1 MATILNIAGH
11 GQKRDGSFDPGA
23 TGYIAQGE
31 WRYYANSF
39 FDLLK
44 KYEPKGHKVIYHTA
58 YNVYDYGNL
67 VSLARQY
74 GSDVIVIE
82 WHFDAT
88 GTPEATGGHVIVYS
102 GFNPDELDLRL
113 RDGINN
119 SGIGVRYEHRGHRGI
134 SGRSNLANP
143 NRAANGGINY
153 RLIELG
159 FGTSPRDSKIML
171 NEMDKVAKAMSEAI
185 YNTKIKTTQQKDAM
199 AGYYVVKSGD
209 TLWGIG
215 QQYKVTVAQLK
226 SWNKLK
232 NDLIFPGQSLE
243 VRGADLPAPKP
254 EPKPSTPPPVAKPSN
269 QVKVGDW
276 VRVPAN
282 KLYAKGSDTSPVK
295 SKAHSGKVETINNN
309 WKNQLRLKNSDGS
322 YLGFARIS
330 DITGGNTT
338 PSKPKGKT
346 LHLPKSADT
355 WRVYNVNGPYT
366 VGNEVHLL
374 TPSAFTNGIT
384 YDILEEKGGHVYIIN
399 TQVKGRVAI
408 YAHPSTGATIK

>member
-11 GQKRDGSFDPGA
+11 GPLKDGGFDPGA
-23 TGYIAQGE
+23 TGYITQGE
-31 WRYYANSF
+31 HKYYVDSF
-39 FDLLK
+39 FKLLK
-44 KYEPKGHKVIYHTA
+44 RYEPKGHKVIYHTA

-67 VSLARQY
+67 VSLARSY
-74 GSDVIVIE
+74 GKNVIVIE

-119 SGIGVRYEHRGHRGI
+119 SGIGVRYEHRGHKGI

-171 NEMDKVAKAMSEAI
+171 KEMDKVAKAMSEAI
-185 YNTKIKTTQQKDAM
+185 YNTKIKTPQQQDSM

-215 QQYKVTVAQLK
+215 QTYNVTVAQLN

-254 EPKPSTPPPVAKPSN
+254 EPKPSTPLPVAKPNN

-282 KLYAKGSDTSPVK
+282 KLYAKGDDSNPVK

-322 YLGFARIS
+322 YLGFARIN
-330 DITGGNTT
+330 DIIGGGTIPT
-338 PSKPKGKT
+338 KPKGKT
-346 LHLPKSADT
+346 LHLPKSVKT
-355 WRVYNVNGPYT
+355 WRVYKVNGPYT
-366 VGNEVHLL
+366 VGNEIHLI
-374 TPSAFTNGIT
+374 TPSAFPNGIT

-408 YAHPSTGATIK
+408 YAGPDTAAVIK